1 MSILLSARQNILF
14 IDCPPGVTSSPRPQ
28 SAEEMESGTSLC
40 PSCTWNTGRK
50 RGIHTGPLAS
60 SRPQGA
66 AGGISQHCSPHSSLS
81 EEKLERNFPKCLS
94 HHQEEITAFL
104 PLSSLAAA
112 PKHGLPLRCVCVGG
126 VSAVWKTS
134 AAQGPSGQSS
144 SASARSPR
152 SPSGLELPQQGL
164 PGVTSSLSLPAKHA
178 RVTRRGRS
186 TSVPSTIPGRGFL
199 SSEPTPVPLPPP
211 PSHTPLLPAG
221 PGCPPGGQTRKVQHP
236 TGSLPSKWV

>member
-126 VSAVWKTS
+126 GVSAVWKTS
-134 AAQGPSGQSS
+134 AP
-144 SASARSPR
+144 
-152 SPSGLELPQQGL
+152 
-164 PGVTSSLSLPAKHA
+164 
-178 RVTRRGRS
+178 RRGPVVS
-186 TSVPSTIPGRGFL
+186 QVQPVLGAHAAHLAWSSHSKASLVSLALCPSQQ
-199 SSEPTPVPLPPP
+199 SMPV
-211 PSHTPLLPAG
+211 
-221 PGCPPGGQTRKVQHP
+221 
-236 TGSLPSKWV
+236 